1 MTNINDELHSP
12 IVKQGISLFD
22 GELMCRGLL
31 DVTHQIHQ
39 PLRQI
44 PLQKHTSDEHI
55 CILHAQQNLQYSLN
69 RIYAFTH

>member
-1 MTNINDELHSP
+1 MTNTNDDLHSS
-12 IVKQGISLFD
+12 IVKHGVSLLD

-44 PLQKHTSDEHI
+44 HLQKHFSLTHLCHPDTMCSG
-55 CILHAQQNLQYSLN
+55 LHAQQNL
-69 RIYAFTH
+69 